1 MIYNLFVVLALVLN
15 EQSVNEE
22 AIEWQD
28 TVQLNWSDFKGRPQN
43 FGDVVALTSSGISY
57 KFSVKEDRHK
67 VTDFNVQVQA
77 HFYPK
82 RSWFH
87 KKRASDHILAHE
99 QLHFDITELYARK
112 FRKEITLLK
121 ISKNIKRDLESVYK
135 RIINEMAIEQSTYD
149 LETKH
154 SMDAKSQSAWNKR
167 IKDALKVY
175 NDYKNPNK

>member
-1 MIYNLFVVLALVLN
+1 MIYNLLVVLALVLN
-15 EQSVNEE
+15 EQSINEE
-22 AIEWQD
+22 VIEWQD

-112 FRKEITLLK
+112 FRKEITHLK
-121 ISKNIKRDLESVYK
+121 ISKDIKRDLNSLYE
-135 RIINEMAIEQSTYD
+135 RIIKDMTVEQSTYD
-149 LETKH
+149 IQTNH
-154 SMDAKSQSAWNKR
+154 SRDAKAQFAWNKK
-167 IKDALKVY
+167 ISDALKVY